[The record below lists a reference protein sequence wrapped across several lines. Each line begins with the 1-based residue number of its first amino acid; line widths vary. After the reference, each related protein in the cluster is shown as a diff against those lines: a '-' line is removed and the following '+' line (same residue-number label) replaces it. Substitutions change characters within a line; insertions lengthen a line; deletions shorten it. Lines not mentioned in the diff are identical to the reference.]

1 MKKIASVLLATAA
14 VLTWCASAKAD
25 AVCGVGNICT
35 IELTQTNVSQ
45 LDGIA
50 VTVTIDNTGS
60 NTVLSVQLASN
71 PVSNTPLGIDQVGW
85 NAPLVQTGQHGPNPV
100 FGPASTYLSSNS
112 TNFGG
117 RQAVDATGAGTM
129 DGFGS
134 FNVQGADPAG
144 TGGIGSPI
152 TFTLNGLVTNFNQ
165 NNLENE
171 FAVHIRYGGDCS
183 GYVGGVSAGP
193 AQHSDSGC
201 TPSQPVP
208 EPATLTLLG
217 TGLLGLAGA
226 VRRRLRR

>member
-1 MKKIASVLLATAA
+1 MKKIAFAVLFTAA
-14 VLTWCASAKAD
+14 ILIWCRTAKAD
-25 AVCGVGNICT
+25 EVCGAGSICT

-45 LDGIA
+45 LEGITI
-50 VTVTIDNTGS
+50 TVTIDNTGS
-60 NTVLSVQLASN
+60 TTILSVQLTSS

-85 NAPLVQTGQHGPNPV
+85 NAPLVQVGGSVQHPRY
-100 FGPASTYLSSNS
+100 GPASTYLSGSS

-117 RQAVDATGAGTM
+117 YQAIDATGAGTM

-134 FNVQGADPAG
+134 FNVQAQDPAG
-144 TGGIGSPI
+144 NGGIGAPI
-152 TFTLNGLVTNFNQ
+152 TFTLNGLVTDFNQ
-165 NNLENE
+165 NNLGNE

-201 TPSQPVP
+201 TPVP

-217 TGLLGLAGA
+217 TGLMGLAGV